1 MKKIFVSVMT
11 AMLLLTAGCDK
22 NQPPDTPPVDD
33 PKKPAVT
40 TPAENPDKKDES
52 STKVEKPSTAEN
64 GVKSMQVTVY
74 YPDQAGMS
82 LVAVKREIKFENEN
96 QKYIEAVNCLMDTPA
111 EEDLTKIFPKGA
123 KIKSINLKGDT
134 AVVDLDGGIT
144 KNFVG
149 GSTGEEFLINS
160 VVETLT
166 EFNEVKQVQFLIDGQ
181 EVETLAGHMDL
192 SEPLKRE

>member
-1 MKKIFVSVMT
+1 
-11 AMLLLTAGCDK
+11 MLL
-22 NQPPDTPPVDD
+22 
-33 PKKPAVT
+33 
-40 TPAENPDKKDES
+40 ENP
-52 STKVEKPSTAEN
+52 T
-64 GVKSMQVTVY
+64 
-74 YPDQAGMS
+74 
-82 LVAVKREIKFENEN
+82 
-96 QKYIEAVNCLMDTPA
+96 

-123 KIKSINLKGDT
+123 KIKSINLEGDI
-134 AVVDLDGGIT
+134 AVVDLDGSIT

-166 EFNEVKQVQFLIDGQ
+166 EFNEVKQVQFLIDGH

>member
-1 MKKIFVSVMT
+1 MKKILLSVMT
-11 AMLLLTAGCDK
+11 AMLLLTAGCEK
-22 NQPPDTPPVDD
+22 TPPQNDPPVDD
-33 PKKPAVT
+33 PKNPTVT
-40 TPAENPDKKDES
+40 TPVENPDKPS
-52 STKVEKPSTAEN
+52 GTPTKAENPSPTN

-82 LVAVKREIKFENEN
+82 LIPVQREITIDNDS
-96 QKYIEAVNCLMDTPA
+96 QKYMAAINCLMDSPI

-123 KIKSINLKGDT
+123 KIKSITLKGDI
-134 AVVDLDGGIT
+134 AVVDLDGGIM

-160 VVETLT
+160 VVDTLT
-166 EFNEVKQVQFLIDGQ
+166 EFDEVQRVQFLIDGQ

-192 SEPLKRE
+192 SEPLKRN

>member
-1 MKKIFVSVMT
+1 MKKILLSVMT
-11 AMLLLTAGCDK
+11 AMLLLTAGCEK
-22 NQPPDTPPVDD
+22 NPPQGEPPSDD

-40 TPAENPDKKDES
+40 TPVENPDKKAETT
-52 STKVEKPSTAEN
+52 TKVEKPAPTNE
-64 GVKSMQVTVY
+64 VKSMQVTVY

-82 LVAVKREIKFENEN
+82 LIPVKREITIDNDS
-96 QKYIEAVNCLMDTPA
+96 QKYLAAVNCLMDTPA

-123 KIKSINLKGDT
+123 KIKSITLKGDI

-160 VVETLT
+160 VVDTLT
-166 EFNEVKQVQFLIDGQ
+166 EFDEVERVQFLIDGQ

-192 SEPLKRE
+192 SEPLKRN

>member
-1 MKKIFVSVMT
+1 MKKILVSVMT
-11 AMLLLTAGCDK
+11 AMLLITAGCDK
-22 NQPPDTPPVDD
+22 NQPPDNSPVDD

-40 TPAENPDKKDES
+40 TPAQNPDKKDENT
-52 STKVEKPSTAEN
+52 TKVEKPSMPEN

-82 LVAVKREIKFENEN
+82 LVAVKREIKFENES
-96 QKYIEAVNCLMDTPA
+96 QKYIEAVNCLMDTP

-123 KIKSINLKGDT
+123 KIKSINLKGDI
-134 AVVDLDGGIT
+134 AVVDLDGSIT

-166 EFNEVKQVQFLIDGQ
+166 EFNEVKQVQFLIDGH

>member
-1 MKKIFVSVMT
+1 MKKILLSVMT
-11 AMLLLTAGCDK
+11 AMLLLTAGCEK
-22 NQPPDTPPVDD
+22 NPPQGDPPVDD
-33 PKKPAVT
+33 PKKSEVT
-40 TPAENPDKKDES
+40 TPVENPDKKNEPP
-52 STKVEKPSTAEN
+52 TKVENQSSTN

-82 LVAVKREIKFENEN
+82 LIPVQREITVDNDS
-96 QKYIEAVNCLMDTPA
+96 QKYMAAVNCLMDSPI

-123 KIKSINLKGDT
+123 KIKSITLKGDI

-160 VVETLT
+160 VVDTLT
-166 EFNEVKQVQFLIDGQ
+166 EFDEVQRVQFLIDGQ

-192 SEPLKRE
+192 SEPLKRN